1 MWLLYLQQAL
11 DLGQRSKAESLA
23 ESLSAASAPE
33 DPGDWGYLG
42 AVLRCWAFIAPD
54 RGAGL
59 LQRCLSYGI
68 RLWDQEKWFAFA
80 VGAWTFCKKRAEE
93 TDRLHLAL
101 PRDFPLW
108 REDGAYRPE
117 KLGRRFYRQAEDTA
131 VRFDACYARTQ
142 ERAVCSAD
150 YAAGQRFWLVCQG

>member
-1 MWLLYLQQAL
+1 MRCPATCGCSTSSRRWI
-11 DLGQRSKAESLA
+11 
-23 ESLSAASAPE
+23 SASDRKPNPWRNPCLRPARRRTPAT
-33 DPGDWGYLG
+33 GGIWG
-42 AVLRCWAFIAPD
+42 RCWAFIAPD

-59 LQRCLSYGI
+59 LQRCLSYAI

-93 TDRLHLAL
+93 TDRLHLEL

-117 KLGRRFYRQAEDTA
+117 KLGRRFYRQAADTA
-131 VRFDACYARTQ
+131 VRFGACYARTQ

-150 YAAGQRFWLVCQG
+150 YAAGQRF